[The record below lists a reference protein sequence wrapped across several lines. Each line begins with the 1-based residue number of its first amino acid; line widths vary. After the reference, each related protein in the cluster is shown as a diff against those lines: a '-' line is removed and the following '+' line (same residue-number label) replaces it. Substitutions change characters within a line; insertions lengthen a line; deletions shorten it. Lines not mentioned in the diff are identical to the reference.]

1 MCRKHSFRRLGEK
14 NIFQFLCDISELVA
28 NNIANDTKK
37 RMQQPQQDF
46 LSMID
51 ANKRI
56 IFKIC
61 NSYCKNADDRED
73 LAQEIIFQLWKS
85 WNTFNSN
92 YKLSTW
98 MYRIALNV
106 AISFYRKE
114 SKASETVLMGDHLF
128 EIADEQIEENLE
140 TNLNALQQFINELKP
155 LDKALMILY
164 LEEKP
169 QKEIAEIMG
178 ITATNV
184 ATKISRIKEQLKQKF
199 NNQD

>member
-1 MCRKHSFRRLGEK
+1 
-14 NIFQFLCDISELVA
+14 
-28 NNIANDTKK
+28 
-37 RMQQPQQDF
+37 MQKPQQDF

-73 LAQEIIFQLWKS
+73 LAQEMIFQLWKS
-85 WNTFNSN
+85 WSSYNAN

-114 SKASETVLMGDHLF
+114 KKTTETVFMGDHLI
-128 EIADEQIEENLE
+128 EIADEQVEEILA
-140 TNLNALQQFINELKP
+140 TNLNALQQFINQLKP

-178 ITATNV
+178 ITSTNV
-184 ATKISRIKEQLKQKF
+184 ATKIGRIKEQLKQKF

>member
-1 MCRKHSFRRLGEK
+1 ML
-14 NIFQFLCDISELVA
+14 Q
-28 NNIANDTKK
+28 T
-37 RMQQPQQDF
+37 QPDF
-46 LSMID
+46 LTIID

-61 NSYCKNADDRED
+61 NSYCRNADDRED
-73 LAQEIIFQLWKS
+73 LAQEIIYQLWKS
-85 WNTFNSN
+85 WSSYKAT

-114 SKASETVLMGDHLF
+114 KKTTPTVLMGDHL
-128 EIADEQIEENLE
+128 IEVIDENLE
-140 TNLNALQQFINELKP
+140 DGLQTDLNALQKFINELKP

-164 LEEKP
+164 LEERP

-178 ITATNV
+178 ITSTNV
-184 ATKISRIKEQLKQKF
+184 ATKIGRIKEQLKQKF
-199 NNQD
+199 SSR

>member
-1 MCRKHSFRRLGEK
+1 M
-14 NIFQFLCDISELVA
+14 IFLNLLRIIGKYDFKSMP
-28 NNIANDTKK
+28 NTK
-37 RMQQPQQDF
+37 QDF
-46 LSMID
+46 LTIIE

-61 NSYCKNADDRED
+61 NSYCRNADDRED
-73 LAQEIIFQLWKS
+73 LAQEIIYQLWKS
-85 WNTFNSN
+85 WGRFNSDF
-92 YKLSTW
+92 KLSTW

-114 SKASETVLMGDHLF
+114 KKAPSTISMGDHLI
-128 EIADEQIEENLE
+128 ELADENLE
-140 TNLNALQQFINELKP
+140 EGLEHHLHILQEFINQLNT

-169 QKEIAEIMG
+169 HKEIAEIMG
-178 ITATNV
+178 ISASNV

-199 NNQD
+199 STQN

>member
-1 MCRKHSFRRLGEK
+1 
-14 NIFQFLCDISELVA
+14 
-28 NNIANDTKK
+28 
-37 RMQQPQQDF
+37 
-46 LSMID
+46 
-51 ANKRI
+51 
-56 IFKIC
+56 
-61 NSYCKNADDRED
+61 
-73 LAQEIIFQLWKS
+73 
-85 WNTFNSN
+85 
-92 YKLSTW
+92 

-114 SKASETVLMGDHLF
+114 RKTTETVLMGDHVI
-128 EIADEQIEENLE
+128 EIADEQIEESLE

-178 ITATNV
+178 ITSTNV
-184 ATKISRIKEQLKQKF
+184 ATKIGRIKEQLKQKF

>member
-1 MCRKHSFRRLGEK
+1 M
-14 NIFQFLCDISELVA
+14 
-28 NNIANDTKK
+28 
-37 RMQQPQQDF
+37 PQSKEDF
-46 LSMID
+46 LSIID

-73 LAQEIIFQLWKS
+73 LAQEVIFQLWRS
-85 WNTFNSN
+85 WSSFNAN

-98 MYRIALNV
+98 MYRITLNV

-114 SKASETVLMGDHLF
+114 RKTTDTVLMGDHVI
-128 EIADEQIEENLE
+128 EIADEQIEESLE

-178 ITATNV
+178 ITSTNV
-184 ATKISRIKEQLKQKF
+184 ATKIGRIKEQLKQKF
-199 NNQD
+199 NNQE